1 MLKVLQTIAQYGQ
14 RDMHCGDSSSGSSAW
29 DQSRHFWPRRP
40 FMSAMPPIATQAV
53 SRSETMCRE
62 ANICAAPL
70 FDRRVGAGDEGRRD
84 GDPERR

>member
-1 MLKVLQTIAQYGQ
+1 
-14 RDMHCGDSSSGSSAW
+14 
-29 DQSRHFWPRRP
+29 
-40 FMSAMPPIATQAV
+40 MSAMPPIATQAV

-70 FDRRVGAGDEGRRD
+70 FDRRVGAGDEARRD